1 MRVSRHRRPFRR
13 VRTLIAAGVAA
24 LSLAAGA
31 FAFTAQA
38 DDPGPQFRPP
48 KGYKVADASPT
59 SGKPSPRIIGG
70 TTTSFSSAP
79 YMVQLLFN
87 HHNDGYLYFTCGGTL
102 VAPNK
107 VLTAAHCVTDEF
119 GGPLNYASD
128 GLVLAGTSK
137 LVGGGGSTPEGTD
150 VKVSSQW
157 VHPGYS
163 TETFSNDVAVLT
175 LAKPLPYKPLQ
186 LAGPDDLASYNA
198 GTNSITLGW
207 GLTSSDAETATLAST
222 LQQVGLPL
230 HSNQECVE
238 NLNPFFQDNGTMFC
252 AGQPGT
258 GSDATGKTPC
268 PGDSG
273 GPVLVKG
280 KVVGVVSWGINSA
293 DGQQLCNVAGTY
305 EAFAHVANLKSA
317 AQPRIDNTDLTR
329 DGRADLFART
339 SAGADY
345 SFTSNGVGFTTKT
358 AFSGTYSGYNIVA
371 QTDLN
376 RDGYQDFVVRQTST
390 GELRWVRRSATSSTY
405 VSGRIASGFGTY
417 RAILAPGD
425 VTGDANPD
433 VVGVS
438 SSGALVVLPG
448 NGAGGVGTLKV
459 IGSGYQKYNAVRGHG
474 DFNGDSR
481 TDLIVR
487 NSSSTALY
495 LIPGTGNASAPFGAP
510 VLQAS
515 SWGTYNAIITPGD
528 VSGDGKPDVVT
539 RTSSGALQLH
549 RGNGTTTGTL
559 RAPVQ
564 AGTGFAGY
572 NLFG

>member
-1 MRVSRHRRPFRR
+1 M
-13 VRTLIAAGVAA
+13 AA

-31 FAFTAQA
+31 FAFSAQA
-38 DDPGPQFRPP
+38 DETEPRFRAP
-48 KGYKVADASPT
+48 KGYKVADAPSK
-59 SGKPSPRIIGG
+59 SGTPSPRIIGG

-79 YMVQLLFN
+79 YMVQLLYDFYD
-87 HHNDGYLYFTCGGTL
+87 DGYLYFNCGGTL

-119 GGPLNYASD
+119 GSPLNFARD
-128 GLVLAGTSK
+128 GLILAGTSK
-137 LVGGGGSTPEGTD
+137 LVGGPTNSEGTA
-150 VKVSSQW
+150 VNVSRQW

-163 TETFSNDVAVLT
+163 TETFSNDIAVLT
-175 LAKPLPYKPLQ
+175 LSKPLPYKPLP
-186 LAGPDDLASYNA
+186 LAGPGDLASYNA

-207 GLTSSDAETATLAST
+207 GLTSSDADTATLAST
-222 LQQVGLPL
+222 LQQVVLPL

-252 AGQPGT
+252 AGQAGT

-293 DGQQLCNVAGTY
+293 DGQQLCNVVGAY
-305 EAFAHVANLKSA
+305 EAFAHVANLKPA
-317 AQPRIDNTDLTR
+317 VQPRIDDADLTR

-345 SFTSNGVGFTTKT
+345 SFASNGVGFTTKT

-376 RDGYQDFVVRQTST
+376 RDGYQDFVVRQTSN
-390 GELRWVRRSATSSTY
+390 GELRWVRRSPTSSTY
-405 VSGRIASGFGTY
+405 VSGRIATGFGTY

-425 VTGDANPD
+425 VTGDALPD

-474 DFNGDSR
+474 DFNGDSL
-481 TDLIVR
+481 TDLFVR

-495 LIPGTGNASAPFGAP
+495 LIPGTGNAAAPFGTP

-515 SWGTYNAIITPGD
+515 SWGTYNLIVTPGD

-539 RTSSGALQLH
+539 RSSNGALQLH

-564 AGTGFAGY
+564 AGTGFSGY

>member
-1 MRVSRHRRPFRR
+1 MRASRHGRPVRR
-13 VRTLIAAGVAA
+13 VRKLIAAGAAA

-31 FAFTAQA
+31 FAFSAQA
-38 DDPGPQFRPP
+38 DDTDPQFLPP
-48 KGYKVADASPT
+48 KGFKVADASPAKGT
-59 SGKPSPRIIGG
+59 PAPRIIGG
-70 TTTSFSSAP
+70 TTTSSSTAP
-79 YMVQLLFN
+79 YMVQLLYAFDG
-87 HHNDGYLYFTCGGTL
+87 DGYYYFNCGGTL

-107 VLTAAHCVTDEF
+107 VLTAAHCVTDDA
-119 GGPLNYASD
+119 GAPLNFARD

-137 LVGGGGSTPEGTD
+137 LVGGPSNSEGTD
-150 VKVSSQW
+150 VKVSRQW

-163 TETFSNDVAVLT
+163 TETFSNDIAVLT
-175 LAKPLPYKPLQ
+175 LSKPLPYKPLP
-186 LAGPDDLASYNA
+186 LAGPDDLASYKA
-198 GTNSITLGW
+198 GTNGVTLGW
-207 GLTSSDAETATLAST
+207 GLTSSDADTATLAST
-222 LQQVGLPL
+222 LQQVALPL
-230 HSNQECVE
+230 RSNQECVE

-258 GSDATGKTPC
+258 GNDATGKTTC

-293 DGQQLCNVAGTY
+293 DGKQLCNVAGAY

-317 AQPRIDNTDLTR
+317 AQPRIDDADLSR

-345 SFTSNGVGFTTKT
+345 SFTSNGAGFANKA
-358 AFSGTYSGYNIVA
+358 AFSGTYSGYNVVA

-376 RDGYQDFVVRQTST
+376 RDGYEDFVARQTSN

-405 VSGRIASGFGTY
+405 VSGKIASGFGTY

-495 LIPGTGNASAPFGAP
+495 LVPGTGSASAPFGAP
-510 VLQAS
+510 VLVAS
-515 SWGTYNAIITPGD
+515 SWGTYNTIVTPGD

-564 AGTGFAGY
+564 AGTGYSGY